1 MIVTALTNM
10 YFFLFSITRGCSQL
24 TIEGENDTMPAF
36 ATRHTQAFVVCFMAH
51 FRSTYFIKR
60 TGQN

>member
-10 YFFLFSITRGCSQL
+10 YFFLFSTTRVCTQL
-24 TIEGENDTMPAF
+24 TIEGENDAMPAF
-36 ATRHTQAFVVCFMAH
+36 ATCHTQ
-51 FRSTYFIKR
+51 R